1 MNRAGKLTIAMILTL
16 GVGFIAGRWTAHDHN
31 RALAED
37 VTAQTAEAP
46 STDNPAQQPTWRAKV
61 TRVIDGRTV
70 EITYQPPQPV
80 HMLVRLLQVDAP
92 YEHQR
97 NYKAPRAALAQMVY
111 GKQVQL
117 RFEEPGE
124 LDQDR
129 TCRIL
134 AYLIADGKN
143 ANLEMVRQGAA
154 KYLTRYGQGRYP
166 EAFSEAQAE
175 ARQAKRGVWSEQ

>member
-1 MNRAGKLTIAMILTL
+1 MKRTGKLSIALLVAVAI
-16 GVGFIAGRWTAHDHN
+16 GFIAGRWTDDVK
-31 RALAED
+31 RPALAQD
-37 VTAQTAEAP
+37 VTAQTDQALP
-46 STDNPAQQPTWRAKV
+46 TDNAAQQPTWRAKV

-70 EITYQPPQPV
+70 EVRFRPPEPV

-97 NYKAPRAALAQMVY
+97 DYKPPRAALAQMVY
-111 GKQVQL
+111 GKQVEL

-134 AYLIADGKN
+134 AYLVADGKN

-166 EAFSEAQAE
+166 EAFGQAQTE
-175 ARQAKRGVWSEQ
+175 ARQANRGVWAER